1 MGRQERNAPPDE
13 KVTINLSPV
22 DLGTIDLL
30 VSEGLYS
37 SRTDLIRD
45 AIRKLIDQNR
55 ELIREVVVRRELNVG
70 VIVYS
75 KRDFERFK
83 EKGERISLRS
93 VGVLVLGGDIT
104 PDLADEVVES
114 ISVMGMLRAPQPV
127 LDRLAG
133 RITRG
138 PRGMERAR

>member
-45 AIRKLIDQNR
+45 AIRKLIDTNR